1 MTSVKYDLLPCPCC
15 GCRFN
20 ERDIH
25 FYTDEGELLGDLEM
39 ISDFDHITNPRNA
52 IWPEDWDKMDEADRD
67 QIVKTYLSEVEEVY
81 TVAVLCPFCGFS
93 KPFSVG
99 ASFLE
104 DERWFQ
110 WFVDEVNRRSER
122 AMEVALQHSVDVL
135 ADGPVRRAYQAAL
148 SALQAIPGVVKQACE
163 DAEENERYMESRIDW
178 NDD

>member
-15 GCRFN
+15 GCRFD
-20 ERDIH
+20 ERYIH

-52 IWPEDWDKMDEADRD
+52 IWLEDWDKIDEADRD
-67 QIVKTYLSEVEEVY
+67 QIVRTYLSEVEEVN
-81 TVAVLCPFCGFS
+81 TVAVVCPFCGFS
-93 KPFSVG
+93 KPFNVE

-110 WFVDEVNRRSER
+110 WFADEVNRRSEK

-135 ADGPVRRAYQAAL
+135 ADGPVRRAYQNAL
-148 SALQAIPGVVKQACE
+148 SALQAIPEVIKQADE
-163 DAEENERYMESRIDW
+163 DAEEAQEWLDARG
-178 NDD
+178 DDDDY